1 MSGKSES
8 AGTLECPLRIPGF
21 KILNPLHVRPRRRPH
36 RLNRLTV
43 EESTGGMGGVGAGA
57 GDGGTLLQSW
67 ALQGRADRAN
77 RAGQAGK
84 AGRAGRAKQ
93 GREGQRRAWQGR
105 LGRASMAGQTGL
117 AGHGNPAQG
126 KAGGCVMVW
135 CVAWGVLRIALS
147 PMSTRACCRRALS
160 HAAAGT
166 EATCVGPN
174 EQRN

>member
-1 MSGKSES
+1 
-8 AGTLECPLRIPGF
+8 
-21 KILNPLHVRPRRRPH
+21 
-36 RLNRLTV
+36 
-43 EESTGGMGGVGAGA
+43 MGGVRAGA

-135 CVAWGVLRIALS
+135 CVAWGVFASLF
-147 PMSTRACCRRALS
+147 RRCP
-160 HAAAGT
+160 HVRAAGEPCRMQLLGQKLHVWALT
-166 EATCVGPN
+166 NSETNYAPPCISLATLPVLVRLAAGQAIRHAIDELLQPALASGW
-174 EQRN
+174 